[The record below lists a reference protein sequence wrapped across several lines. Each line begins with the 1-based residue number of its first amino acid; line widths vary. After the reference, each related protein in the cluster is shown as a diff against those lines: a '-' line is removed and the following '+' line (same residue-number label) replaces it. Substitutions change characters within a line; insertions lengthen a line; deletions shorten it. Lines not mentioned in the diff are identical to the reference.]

1 MNPPVKIICPY
12 CYSPDLSMYLEG
24 LHGSQAGAMTMPSG
38 NVETNNTE
46 LKCNACGHIFKPA
59 QGKLSQETTGAV
71 TGGFS
76 SGPAAGAND
85 AYILSMVNTQGK
97 LSAVIYCKDTYGWG
111 LQEAKAYVDRLS
123 ESNSNIPATAYNTS
137 SGSGPDSDAV
147 AALVQSQG
155 LLAAIKFVTLNTGWN
170 LSQAKSYVDRLIK
183 ERNLQPKKAC
193 FVATACYGDEDAPE
207 VVQFRKYRD
216 EVLIQAPA
224 GRAFIRIYYALS
236 PALASWIA
244 RSTQRRDW
252 VKRHLLTPLLQR
264 IGK

>member
-24 LHGSQAGAMTMPSG
+24 LHGSQAGAMSMPSG

-59 QGKLSQETTGAV
+59 QGKLSQEAAGTV

-76 SGPAAGAND
+76 SNPAAGADD
-85 AYILSMVNTQGK
+85 AYIRNIIHTQGK
-97 LSAVIYCKDTYGWG
+97 LSAVMYCKDTYGWG
-111 LQEAKAYVDRLS
+111 LQQAKDYVDRLT
-123 ESNSNIPATAYNTS
+123 ESSSNIPAPAYQTN
-137 SGSGPDSDAV
+137 SGPDPDAV

-170 LSQAKSYVDRLIK
+170 LQQGKSYVDRLIK

-207 VVQFRKYRD
+207 VVRFRKYRD
-216 EVLIQAPA
+216 EVLIHAPA
-224 GRAFIRIYYALS
+224 GRAFIHIYYALS

-252 VKRHLLTPLLQR
+252 VKRYLLTPLLQR
-264 IGK
+264 MEK